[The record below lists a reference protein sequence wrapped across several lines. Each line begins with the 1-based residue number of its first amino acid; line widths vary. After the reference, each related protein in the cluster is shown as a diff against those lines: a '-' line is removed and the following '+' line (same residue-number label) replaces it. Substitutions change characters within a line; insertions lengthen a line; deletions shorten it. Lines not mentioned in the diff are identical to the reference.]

1 MDSQKGKWSGRKLW
15 SRSAICLFLLLT
27 LWFLS
32 WIAAQLLIVHIPQE
46 HSDVIVILSGSSTI
60 HERVEHA
67 AELFKSQSAKRIVLT
82 NDNEQGG
89 WSTTEQR
96 NPFFY
101 EHARTEL
108 IRLGVPPD
116 CIEVL
121 YTPISSTWDEA
132 QVVRAYVVS
141 KDLHSVLI
149 VTSSYHSRRALATFR
164 ALFPQNVSLGMDP
177 VATGIQTPS
186 PAMWCFQLRGW
197 QIVVAEYVKLIYY
210 LPRFARSI

>member
-1 MDSQKGKWSGRKLW
+1 MDSQIGKWYGRKLW
-15 SRSAICLFLLLT
+15 SRSAICLFFFVT

-32 WIAAQLLIVHIPQE
+32 WIAAQLLIVRIPQG

-60 HERVEHA
+60 QERVEHA
-67 AELFKSQSAKRIVLT
+67 AELFNSQSAKRIILT

-101 EHARTEL
+101 EYARAEL
-108 IRLGVPPD
+108 IGLGVPRD
-116 CIEVL
+116 RIEVL
-121 YTPISSTWDEA
+121 YTPISSTWEEA
-132 QVVRAYVVS
+132 QVVRSYVVS
-141 KDLHSVLI
+141 NDLHNVLI

-164 ALFPQNVSLGMDP
+164 ALFPQNVSVGMDP
-177 VATGIQTPS
+177 VKTGIQTPS
-186 PAMWCFQLRGW
+186 PTMWCFQPYGW

-210 LPRFARSI
+210 LPRFARSA